1 MQAPSSTVFYQIE
14 QAIKT
19 YRRFAQANIQEHFP
33 DLTLDQTLILLSLD
47 DNPELS
53 LSALAEILFRENASI
68 TRMVESMVKKNYL
81 KRTENAQDRRKYD
94 LRITEKAQLSIKDL
108 KNIIISN
115 RMQALSGL
123 SEDELEQLSS
133 TLQKLT
139 QNTRIA

>member
-81 KRTENAQDRRKYD
+81 ERTENAQDRRKYD
-94 LRITEKAQLSIKDL
+94 LRITEKAQLSIKGL

-123 SEDELEQLSS
+123 SEDELEQLSN